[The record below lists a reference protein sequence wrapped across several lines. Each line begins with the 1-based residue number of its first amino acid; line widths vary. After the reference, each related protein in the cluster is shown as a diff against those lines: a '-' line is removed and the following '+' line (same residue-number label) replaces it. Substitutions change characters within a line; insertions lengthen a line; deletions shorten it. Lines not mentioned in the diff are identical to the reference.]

1 MIYLKVSLL
10 ATSLI
15 ELVDEDEIM
24 ISEQSCAEYTMNEST
39 NKATLPTFLNT
50 FKNREIIFMVV

>member
-10 ATSLI
+10 TTSLI
-15 ELVDEDEIM
+15 ESVDEDEIM
-24 ISEQSCAEYTMNEST
+24 TSEQSCAEYTMNEST

-50 FKNREIIFMVV
+50 FKNR